1 MKPRPPH
8 QVEQQGFQ
16 VVVGAVGGGDAS
28 TAHGVRRP
36 PQEFIAHLAGG
47 LLHPQAPGPGLMG
60 HVARANDAG
69 DVLPGAPL
77 RHKGGVPVGFG
88 PAQVV
93 VVVGGRHPEAPLS
106 GPGVEQVKQAHGIRT
121 AGHGAQHRAPPGEHV
136 VFGCQGFD
144 GFQHKVSFAAG
155 GCGHPPLRRGRCLH
169 RPIPRQYSMCLR
181 SMDEKVVYSGSHW
194 SSTVRV
200 SPWRFLAMMH
210 SARLWFSS
218 LSL

>member
-8 QVEQQGFQ
+8 QVEQQGLQ
-16 VVVGAVGGGDAS
+16 VVVGAMGGGDAS
-28 TAHGVRRP
+28 TAHGVRRL

-47 LLHPQAPGPGLMG
+47 LLHPQAPGPGLIG
-60 HVARANDAG
+60 HVARTNDAG

-106 GPGVEQVKQAHGIRT
+106 GPGGGAGEAGTWNPHRRTRRT
-121 AGHGAQHRAPPGEHV
+121 APCPPGEHV

-155 GCGHPPLRRGRCLH
+155 GCG
-169 RPIPRQYSMCLR
+169 
-181 SMDEKVVYSGSHW
+181 
-194 SSTVRV
+194 
-200 SPWRFLAMMH
+200 A
-210 SARLWFSS
+210 SAPA
-218 LSL
+218 